1 MKERR
6 EMIVILAG
14 LTMCSAWPFGIARLL
29 SALHAPSWLS
39 GGAGCIAFLLA
50 IWAYLVLQKINGNE

>member
-14 LTMCSAWPFGIARLL
+14 LTMCLAWPLGIARLL

-50 IWAYLVLQKINGNE
+50 IWAYLALQKINSKE